1 MSILQKSRSFLLS
14 IFREFPR
21 RHLIVSSALAG
32 CLLALT
38 AYPGKYTEVKRQ
50 IAEPITIVIEE
61 PAPAPEV
68 AGPSNFDLN
77 WNEQRVASGD
87 NLSYSVPTR

>member
-1 MSILQKSRSFLLS
+1 MSILQKFGGFLLS

-50 IAEPITIVIEE
+50 IAEPIAIIIEE
-61 PAPAPEV
+61 PGA
-68 AGPSNFDLN
+68 
-77 WNEQRVASGD
+77 R
-87 NLSYSVPTR
+87 T